1 MLTLLGTNVATVQ
14 SVSDEAKYASSAL
27 TPPIAGDDTSFVKR
41 HLRSMLTSD
50 PATTNIEERV
60 AVPKFLDLP
69 SNVLSEGLTSVK
81 HGLAKF
87 QRWLVKILKRVS
99 LKRQNDEVSLKRQ
112 NDEVSLKRQN
122 DEVSLKRQND
132 EVSLKR
138 QNDEVSLKEK
148 IFGEQDLN
156 QLSNKDVFEEVITK
170 VKDLGLEPKAYK
182 LMAQEKGFESDEAL
196 INVQALEEAVGYER
210 AVKVLQTMV
219 QTSEPDGMAMRMY
232 YLVPNRNNFLSQES
246 KDVAQIP

>member
-122 DEVSLKRQND
+122 DEVSLK
-132 EVSLKR
+132 
-138 QNDEVSLKEK
+138 EK
-148 IFGEQDLN
+148 IFGEKDLN
-156 QLSNKDVFEEVITK
+156 KLSDKDVFEEVITK

-182 LMAQEKGFESDEAL
+182 LMAQDKGFRVRRG
-196 INVQALEEAVGYER
+196 INER
-210 AVKVLQTMV
+210 
-219 QTSEPDGMAMRMY
+219 SGISRSC
-232 YLVPNRNNFLSQES
+232 R
-246 KDVAQIP
+246 I